1 MLSLPRRRFD
11 ASLRGSQAAST
22 VKAISYFEAP
32 AKPLPDITDPTAT
45 GDVQSVTNH
54 HVAHGAGQHH
64 SEFRDLLG
72 HGEPAK
78 SVVLSRD
85 AVTLLDAKKRSRRTA
100 GRNRV
105 DYNAMRNEAEAM
117 PSVMPFR
124 PTSIRGRE
132 TMRARCQPRMRR

>member
-11 ASLRGSQAAST
+11 ASFRGSQAAST
-22 VKAISYFEAP
+22 VKEISYFEAP

-45 GDVQSVTNH
+45 GDVQSIAND

-64 SEFRDLLG
+64 GELCDLLG

-78 SVVLSRD
+78 PVVLSGD
-85 AVTLLDAKKRSRRTA
+85 AVALLDAKKRSRRTA

-105 DYNAMRNEAEAM
+105 DYNAMRNQADAM

-124 PTSIRGRE
+124 PHFDTR
-132 TMRARCQPRMRR
+132 